1 MFKPG
6 DLVYFWEEDEKHHNQ
21 MFPEQLLGI
30 FIRPAVVEDLM
41 AYTNGQLD
49 PSIKIEEYCMVC
61 WQYDGV
67 NETWPARYSDIK
79 LLEVKDEKS
88 DKEDM

>member
-1 MFKPG
+1 
-6 DLVYFWEEDEKHHNQ
+6 
-21 MFPEQLLGI
+21 MFPEVLFGI
-30 FIRPAVVEDLM
+30 FVRPAVVEDLM

-49 PSIKIEEYCMVC
+49 SSIKIGEYCMVC
-61 WQYDGV
+61 WQYDGA